1 MSPIIKTP
9 EMPPVIVGTAGHVD
23 HGKTS
28 LVKLLTGCD
37 TDRLKEEKERGMSIN
52 LGFAP
57 CLLPGNRVVGMVD
70 VPGHIDFIRNMV
82 AGAASIDILLLVIA
96 ADDGIMPQTIE
107 HMQIIRLLK
116 APRLVVALTKTDLVD
131 AEILQ
136 AAKEEIE
143 IFLME
148 NGYGDAP
155 VIPVSNTTLEGISDI
170 RKELERI
177 VNSIEF
183 MEDRRAFRMNIE
195 RIFQLKGFGT
205 VVSGIPLSGK
215 LNAGEELDIL
225 PIMEKTVVR
234 TIQNYKHGTDRTA
247 AGICSAI
254 NIRHADA
261 SELSRGMTIAAP
273 GYFKPTKQI
282 IAKLINIGKTEIKS
296 SLEYKFHSGTSELS
310 AKITMIEPL
319 KSLPG
324 STAICRVRFSD
335 LAVLAAGDSFVLRR
349 LSPSVTVGGG
359 SVIAASVLLEKR
371 SSPSLKERL
380 EAAEK
385 ALIEGDFFRSEL
397 LGGANFAYARDELVK
412 LSRFTGEYAVAAI
425 NEKIK
430 SGILIDI
437 GMASYLVA
445 ILMYRPVEMLG
456 RALNLFHRNN
466 PNSHGMDLES
476 VLRVVKINVADPAKF
491 ASVLTSLKDSPFKIS
506 SGRLALRSFSP
517 KADNPMKEKVLSVIR
532 SAGANCIAVGNL
544 LKETGL
550 EEKELK
556 IVIGILAQEKSIV
569 TIGNHYMCIESFAE
583 CMEIMKRLAS
593 QKEIVPVPDFKNAAG
608 MGRNIAVE
616 SLEKFDAI
624 GFTLRCP
631 EGRQLKNKSSANPGV
646 R

>member
-1 MSPIIKTP
+1 MSPVIRTP

-107 HMQIIRLLK
+107 HMQIIKLLK
-116 APRLVVALTKTDLVD
+116 APRLIVALTKTDLVD

-148 NGYGDAP
+148 NGYEGAP

-170 RKELERI
+170 KNELERI

-195 RIFQLKGFGT
+195 RVFQLKGFGT
-205 VVSGIPLSGK
+205 VVSGIPLSGN
-215 LNAGEELDIL
+215 LNAGEELDIV
-225 PIMEKTVVR
+225 PIMKKTVVR

-273 GYFKPTKQI
+273 GYFKPSRQI
-282 IAKLINIGKTEIKS
+282 IARLINIGTTEIKTS
-296 SLEYKFHSGTSELS
+296 SEYKFHSGTSELS

-319 KSLPG
+319 KSVPRA
-324 STAICRVRFSD
+324 TTICRIRLSD
-335 LAVLAAGDSFVLRR
+335 PVAIAAGDSFVLRR

-359 SVIAASVLLEKR
+359 SVIAASELLEKR
-371 SSPSLKERL
+371 SSLNLRERL
-380 EAAEK
+380 KSAEK
-385 ALIEGDFFRSEL
+385 ALLERDFFKAEL
-397 LGGANFAYARDELVK
+397 LGGANFAYGKDELVK
-412 LSRFTGEYAVAAI
+412 LSRLTEDYALTAI
-425 NEKIK
+425 GEKIK
-430 SGILIDI
+430 SGILVDI
-437 GMASYLVA
+437 GMSSYLVA
-445 ILMYRPVEMLG
+445 ALIYRPVEMLT
-456 RALNLFHRNN
+456 RALTLFHRNN
-466 PNSHGMDLES
+466 PNSHGMDLEP
-476 VLRVVKINVADPAKF
+476 VLRVVKINAADPAKF
-491 ASVLTSLKDSPFKIS
+491 ASVLTSSKDSPFKIS
-506 SGRLALRSFSP
+506 SGRLALKSFSP
-517 KADNPMKEKVLSVIR
+517 KADNPRKEKILSVIR
-532 SAGANCIAVGNL
+532 NAGANCIAVGNL
-544 LKETGL
+544 LKEAEIG
-550 EEKELK
+550 EKELK
-556 IVIGILAQEKSIV
+556 TIIGILAEEKSIV
-569 TIGNHYMCIESFAE
+569 TIGNHYVCIESFAE
-583 CMEIMKRLAS
+583 CMEIMRRLAG
-593 QKEIVPVPDFKNAAG
+593 QKELVSVPDFKNAAG
-608 MGRNIAVE
+608 IGRNIAVE
-616 SLEKFDAI
+616 ILEKFDAI

-631 EGRQLKNKSSANPGV
+631 EGRKLKLKSSQPPGT